1 MLKLIGLIATP
12 IIFVVAIIFCIS
24 MYLQPNDISQC
35 EPKPSFGVNCQIVDA
50 IVAVSGGDTDAR
62 ANQAINLYKNGWS
75 NKLIFSGAAQ
85 DKSGPSNAA
94 VMKALAIAAGV
105 PESNIYIDE
114 YSETTGQNATNSQ
127 TIFAQNNIRRV
138 ILVTSGYHQRRAS
151 LEFNKRTG
159 EVVILNS
166 PVQADSDWS
175 FWWWLT
181 PRGWWLAI
189 SEIVKIVIF
198 YIAGLWS

>member
-12 IIFVVAIIFCIS
+12 IIFVVIIIFCIS

-35 EPKPSFGVNCQIVDA
+35 EPQPGFGVNCQIVDA

-159 EVVILNS
+159 DVVILNS
-166 PVQADSDWS
+166 PVQADADWS

>member
-1 MLKLIGLIATP
+1 
-12 IIFVVAIIFCIS
+12 
-24 MYLQPNDISQC
+24 MYLQLNDFGQC
-35 EPKPSFGVNCQIVDA
+35 DPKPSFGENCQIVDA

-62 ANQAINLYKNGWS
+62 ANQAIDLYKNGWS
-75 NKLIFSGAAQ
+75 KKLIFSGAAQ

-94 VMKALAIAAGV
+94 VMKDIAIKAGV

-127 TIFAQNNIRRV
+127 TIFVEHGIKRV

-159 EVVILNS
+159 DVVILNS
-166 PVQADSDWS
+166 PVKSDQDWS

-189 SEIVKIVIF
+189 SEVVKIVVF
-198 YIAGLWS
+198 YTSGN

>member
-1 MLKLIGLIATP
+1 MWKLIKFILTP
-12 IIFVVAIIFCIS
+12 IIFIVVIIFCIS
-24 MYLQPNDISQC
+24 MYLQPNDIKSC
-35 EPKPSFGVNCQIVDA
+35 DKSPSFGANCQIVDA
-50 IVAVSGGDTDAR
+50 IVAVSGGDTEAR

-94 VMKALAIAAGV
+94 VMKSLAINAGV
-105 PESNIYIDE
+105 PESDILIDE
-114 YSETTGQNATNSQ
+114 YSETTGENAVNSQ
-127 TIFAQNNIRRV
+127 TIFAENNIKRV

-159 EVVILNS
+159 DVVILNS
-166 PVQADSDWS
+166 PTQTDKDWS

-181 PRGWWLAI
+181 PRGWWLAT
-189 SEIVKIVIF
+189 SEIVKIVVF
-198 YIAGLWS
+198 YVTGK